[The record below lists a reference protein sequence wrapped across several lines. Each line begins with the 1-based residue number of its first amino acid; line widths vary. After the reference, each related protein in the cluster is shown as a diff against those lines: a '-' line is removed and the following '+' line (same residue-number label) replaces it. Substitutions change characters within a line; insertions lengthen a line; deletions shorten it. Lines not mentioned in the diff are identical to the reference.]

1 MSAPEIVDPSIT
13 EPGPLRVLLIVTRL
27 ELGGAQQVV
36 LDTAAGLDRQ
46 IFEVGLAWGPGEIL
60 DDRAR
65 QIEGLRRFEIDDLVR
80 PVAPRRDLRALRAL
94 RSAIRDFRPDVVHT
108 HSSKAGVLGRLAA
121 HLEGGATV
129 VHTIHGWGFTPLQ
142 SLPARAAFYAMERLA
157 SRWTDHFI
165 AVSRVN
171 RQHGL
176 ELGLFDAGRCSVIRA
191 GIEIDRFR
199 RAVDDGRT
207 RRRLELPDGAPIVVQ
222 VGNFKPQKAPLDF
235 VRMAARVAS
244 DRPDVRFVMVGDGPL
259 RAEAEALARALG
271 VDTRLRF
278 AGWWDDVPGLLA
290 ASTLAVLSSRHEGL
304 PCAVVEA
311 LAVGVPVVATAVD
324 GVPEIVHSGRNGLLV
339 PPGNVPALAVAVGRL
354 LADDE
359 LRLRL
364 AAAAPR
370 DLAEFDRDTMVRQ
383 QEDLY
388 RCLVGSS
395 RS

>member
-1 MSAPEIVDPSIT
+1 MSKPEIADPAST
-13 EPGPLRVLLIVTRL
+13 QARPLRVLLMVTRL

-36 LDTAAGLDRQ
+36 LDTAAGLDRRS
-46 IFEVGLAWGPGEIL
+46 FEVGLAWGPGEIL

-65 QIEGLRRFEIDDLVR
+65 HIDGLRRFEVDSLVR
-80 PVAPRRDLRALRAL
+80 PVAPPTDVRATRAL
-94 RSAIRDFRPDVVHT
+94 RSVIRDFRPDVVHT

-121 HLEGGATV
+121 HLEGGTAV

-142 SLPARAAFYAMERLA
+142 AVPLRAAFYAVEQLA

-171 RQHGL
+171 RRLGI
-176 ELGLFDAGRCSVIRA
+176 ELGLFDASRCTVIRA

-199 RAVDDGRT
+199 HAVDDGRT
-207 RRRLELPDGAPIVVQ
+207 RQRLELPDGAPIVVQ

-235 VRMAARVAS
+235 VSMAARVAS

-311 LAVGVPVVATAVD
+311 LAAGVPVVATAVD
-324 GVPEIVHSGRNGLLV
+324 GVPEVVHNGRNGLLV
-339 PPGNVPALAVAVGRL
+339 PPGNVPALAAAVGRL

-359 LRLRL
+359 LRLRF